1 MNEQQFANA
10 IRQHLNRGVLH
21 IDDNKLDRL
30 AAARRQALAHQ
41 RASRTGLAL
50 AGANL
55 IHNLHLDISGPRRWV
70 AAAAVAVIA
79 LLGAY
84 WQAQQQIADLEAVDS
99 ELLSDDLPISAYL
112 DKGFDSWLK
121 KDSDQ

>member
-10 IRQHLNRGVLH
+10 IRQHLNRGALR
-21 IDDNKLDRL
+21 IDQNKLDRL
-30 AAARRQALAHQ
+30 AAARQQALAHQ

-55 IHNLHLDISGPRRWV
+55 MHHLHLDTSAPRRWM
-70 AAAAVAVIA
+70 AAAAIAAAA

-121 KDSDQ
+121 KESDQ